1 MLNEDKE
8 HSTGENV
15 AVRSVENPP
24 MTRNESA
31 RILDSC
37 LSLEPR
43 LEQVTEEGDARKRQE
58 RISDEAHVSAVF
70 LLGAPLL
77 PASHLNHDSNRSP
90 KSEES

>member
-1 MLNEDKE
+1 MAPRM
-8 HSTGENV
+8 G
-15 AVRSVENPP
+15 A
-24 MTRNESA
+24 
-31 RILDSC
+31 
-37 LSLEPR
+37 LEGK
-43 LEQVTEEGDARKRQE
+43 QGGKKGDNARKRQE